1 MNCLNAK
8 IYKIYD
14 RRNDYEFPPKMSD
27 SVPLMNKSW
36 RLCPSAPYFSFRNQN
51 LILYDEALMMRSY
64 RCVMPT
70 DGIQS
75 LRRNYVSPSCPY
87 LGIMPWRSLEA
98 RAPSCRPW
106 PLYLAKMWPREQTKV
121 IAADLASRRRTT
133 AVLSSL
139 STSVSVAL
147 LTLKMY
153 RHSVSIFF
161 LLI

>member
-1 MNCLNAK
+1 VFFHLISWALYHISSK
-8 IYKIYD
+8 K
-14 RRNDYEFPPKMSD
+14 NDYPVADCPLGLKNTLQIANICD
-27 SVPLMNKSW
+27 S
-36 RLCPSAPYFSFRNQN
+36 Q
-51 LILYDEALMMRSY
+51 Y
-64 RCVMPT
+64 RCVMGT

-75 LRRNYVSPSCPY
+75 LRRNYVSPSRPY
-87 LGIMPWRSLEA
+87 LGMMPWRSSEA
-98 RAPSCRPW
+98 RAPSCQPW
-106 PLYLAKMWPREQTKV
+106 PLYLSKMWPREQTKV
-121 IAADLASRRRTT
+121 IMVNLVSRRRTM

>member
-1 MNCLNAK
+1 MTRCHPSNAVGHPMPNP
-8 IYKIYD
+8 IAGYD
-14 RRNDYEFPPKMSD
+14 DDDKDDDGRRTENGDK
-27 SVPLMNKSW
+27 N
-36 RLCPSAPYFSFRNQN
+36 
-51 LILYDEALMMRSY
+51 
-64 RCVMPT
+64 RCVMCT

-75 LRRNYVSPSCPY
+75 LRPNYVSLSRPY
-87 LGIMPWRSLEA
+87 LGMMPWCLSEA

-106 PLYLAKMWPREQTKV
+106 PLYLAKMWPRERTKV
-121 IAADLASRRRTT
+121 IMVNLVSRRRTM

-153 RHSVSIFF
+153 LHSVSIFF

>member
-1 MNCLNAK
+1 MTKTGHKNRSNVIKFRLLVSEQGFHNQTDMTGK
-8 IYKIYD
+8 GRYT
-14 RRNDYEFPPKMSD
+14 MMH
-27 SVPLMNKSW
+27 SVGLVP
-36 RLCPSAPYFSFRNQN
+36 
-51 LILYDEALMMRSY
+51 Y
-64 RCVMPT
+64 RCVRPT

-87 LGIMPWRSLEA
+87 LGIMPWRLLEA